1 MNLENSALLIIS
13 NAGEAKSMVY
23 EGLDCLLEDD
33 LENAKRKFEKAR
45 ELIAEAHRANTI
57 IIQTEAKNPGEVQPT
72 ILYIHAMDIL
82 LTTITELDL
91 ASNFFMKYF
100 IKQNRHL
107 VQNVK

>member
-13 NAGEAKSMVY
+13 SAGEAKSMVY

-33 LENAKRKFEKAR
+33 LENAKQKFERAKQ
-45 ELIAEAHRANTI
+45 LIAEAHRANTI
-57 IIQTEAKNPGEVQPT
+57 IIQTEAKNPGDVQPT

-91 ASNFFMKYF
+91 ANNFFLKYYC
-100 IKQNRHL
+100 KQKGQL
-107 VQNVK
+107 FQSAK